1 MAKDPIAL
9 GAFDLGT
16 RVGTSGRSTV
26 WHAMH
31 RASGQRAAVELS
43 EVPTSEVGAAQRFR
57 ARFTHDVQATAALD
71 HPRIVR
77 LHAHGEAPE
86 AVAAALGLAV
96 GTPFLVRAW
105 VAGSS
110 FEAMASG
117 VGSDGSGGSTALQGW
132 PGIRGA
138 LLALLDALAHA
149 HARGVVHGALGPRQV
164 VWSGEGPVLI
174 GFPPSGSG
182 DERAEDR
189 APEQWRGEVA
199 GPGADLYALGCLAY
213 RLLCKQPI
221 FAGAS
226 GAARRELHL
235 TTAPV
240 IALGLAA
247 PAEVVGW
254 LGRLLA
260 KAPADRFRFAADAAI
275 ALRALPGPVDAGVM
289 YTLPAADDVGWAA
302 GAGSDGRPPL
312 PAELRERAVG
322 PLFALVDTGAA
333 LQKLRPARTA
343 GRETERAWL
352 WSALANVVRGEG
364 LHAVGIEGASGMGKS
379 HLAVWLGLRAAELG
393 LAVAMRANHAAGGG
407 ATMGVGPMLARHL
420 RCAGVDAAT
429 RAGFAGAAGFEG
441 AAFEEAAA
449 LAAALDPGGRGDEG
463 RARVV
468 FDRPDERYAA
478 LAAAL
483 ARLVVDRPLLIH
495 LDDVHWGEDALRFA
509 LYLLRRRPEL
519 PALIVA
525 TAGRMRWRRVRRWG
539 RFGGSSCT
547 RNGSIRSGWGRCRRR
562 GRRRRCRRWCG
573 GRRRWWRRW
582 RRARRAVRCWRRR
595 RCGCGSRRGRWS
607 SRRRGRCCGGRRRCR
622 RGSRRCGCR
631 GWITRWPLPSRGRSR
646 RWSWRRRWVR
656 RWIARR
662 GRWRVGWRGCRGPSL
677 GITRL
682 HAERLLRAESGGR
695 WRFVHPALLDAV
707 ARRAR
712 AQGRWV
718 AWHGHAADAVA
729 SRPAP
734 DLHRL
739 ATHLAAA
746 GRFAAAAEAL
756 VGAFEAA
763 TGRADQSAARQA
775 LVQRAQMLGAL
786 DVPLDAG
793 PWVANRVLRAR
804 LARRFGRMEV
814 ALRSARRAEPQ
825 ARAVGDPAL
834 HAEALIELG
843 TATRMVEG
851 EVKAWPILSAA
862 IDRAM
867 QAGDR
872 GIEGRARFV
881 GASCLTLLGRFDEA
895 WQQLTA
901 SLAAAEA
908 VSDHRTQGDALVGLA
923 DLARRRG
930 ELAAA
935 EKAVSEAYLH
945 YQQAGHRTGRAVV
958 ASLLGDLAR
967 YAGDL
972 DGAWRHYTE
981 SLALYAAV
989 DSVDV
994 PTAECN
1000 LALVELARGQ
1010 AAEAQVRLLRAER
1023 MVWGGHELRVIIH
1036 AVLLACAGALGDWA
1050 AWDVHMAAVGPL
1062 FEGRLAE
1069 PDAAA
1074 AAVEAAARAEAAGE
1088 TARAADARRLAVVQ
1102 YETLG
1107 RRDEAAAIGRL
1118 AREGAAAAL
1127 SARIDRLVRAP
1138 APPRT
1143 RPSRPRP
1150 PTARRRGRSS
1160 GTRSNSGCSTRCRR
1174 RGRRAGA
1181 GR

>member
-1 MAKDPIAL
+1 MAAHPIAL

-26 WHAMH
+26 WHAVH
-31 RASGQRAAVELS
+31 RASGQRAAVEFS
-43 EVPTSEVGAAQRFR
+43 AVPAGEVGAAQRFR

-86 AVAAALGLAV
+86 AVAAGLGLAV

-105 VAGSS
+105 VEGSS
-110 FEAMASG
+110 FEGLAAG
-117 VGSDGSGGSTALQGW
+117 GSGDGSTALQDW

-149 HARGVVHGALGPRQV
+149 HARGVVHGTLGPRQV
-164 VWSGEGPVLI
+164 MWSAEGPVLI
-174 GFPPSGSG
+174 GFPPSSSG

-226 GAARRELHL
+226 AAARRELHL
-235 TTAPV
+235 TSAPV

-289 YTLPAADDVGWAA
+289 YTLPAADDAGWAA

-364 LHAVGIEGASGMGKS
+364 LGAVGIEGASGMGKS
-379 HLAVWLGLRAAELG
+379 HLAVWLGKRAAELG

-429 RAGFAGAAGFEG
+429 RAARLAGFG
-441 AAFEEAAA
+441 GAAAFEEAAA

-483 ARLVVDRPLLIH
+483 ARLAVDRPLLIH

-525 TAGRMRWRRVRRWG
+525 TARQDAMVPGSTVGALWRQFMHSERVGPIRLGPLSAAGQAAQVQAMVR
-539 RFGGSSCT
+539 GSAALVETLAQST
-547 RNGSIRSGWGRCRRR
+547 AGSPLLAEETLRLWIAAGALVESEAGAVLR
-562 GRRRRCRRWCG
+562 GAAPVPAGLEAVWLSRVDN
-573 GRRRWWRRW
+573 
-582 RRARRAVRCWRRR
+582 ALAAAEPRAVEALELAAALGSEVDRETWAVA
-595 RCGCGSRRGRWS
+595 CGLAGLP
-607 SRRRGRCCGGRRRCR
+607 
-622 RGSRRCGCR
+622 
-631 GWITRWPLPSRGRSR
+631 WPE
-646 RWSWRRRWVR
+646 
-656 RWIARR
+656 
-662 GRWRVGWRGCRGPSL
+662 L

-908 VSDHRTQGDALVGLA
+908 ASDHRTQGDAQVGLA

-1088 TARAADARRLAVVQ
+1088 TARAADARRLAMVQ

-1118 AREGAAAAL
+1118 AREGAA
-1127 SARIDRLVRAP
+1127 
-1138 APPRT
+1138 
-1143 RPSRPRP
+1143 
-1150 PTARRRGRSS
+1150 
-1160 GTRSNSGCSTRCRR
+1160 
-1174 RGRRAGA
+1174 GA
-1181 GR
+1181 QRKN

>member
-1 MAKDPIAL
+1 MVAHRIAL

-16 RVGTSGRSTV
+16 RVGASGRSTV
-26 WHAMH
+26 WHARH
-31 RASGQRAAVELS
+31 RVSGQRAAVEFV
-43 EVPTSEVGAAQRFR
+43 EVPSSDVGAAQQWQ
-57 ARFTHDVQATAALD
+57 ARFTHGVQATAALD

-77 LHAHGEAPE
+77 LHAHGEAS
-86 AVAAALGLAV
+86 ASVAAGVGVAV
-96 GTPFLVRAW
+96 GTPFLVRDW
-105 VAGSS
+105 VDGSS
-110 FEAMASG
+110 FEALAAG
-117 VGSDGSGGSTALQGW
+117 AGDGSDGSGDGSLSDWVGV
-132 PGIRGA
+132 RGA
-138 LLALLDALAHA
+138 LLAVLDALAHA

-164 VWSGEGPVLI
+164 VWSAEGPVLI
-174 GFPPSGSG
+174 GFPPSRRGA
-182 DERAEDR
+182 ERAGVDR
-189 APEQWRGEVA
+189 APEQWLGEGV

-213 RLLCKQPI
+213 RLLCKRVI
-221 FAGAS
+221 FEGAS
-226 GAARRELHL
+226 GGARRELHL

-240 IALGLAA
+240 IVLGMVA
-247 PAEVVGW
+247 PAGVVGW
-254 LGRLLA
+254 LARLLA
-260 KAPADRFRFAADAAI
+260 KSPAERFGFAADAAI

-289 YTLPAADDVGWAA
+289 FTLPAADDAGWAA
-302 GAGSDGRPPL
+302 GAGADGRPPL
-312 PAELRERAVG
+312 PADGRERVGG
-322 PLFALVDTGAA
+322 PLFALVEPGAA

-352 WSALANVVRGEG
+352 WSALASVVRGEG
-364 LHAVGIEGASGMGKS
+364 LHGVGIEGASGMGKS
-379 HLAVWLGLRAAELG
+379 HLAVWLGQRAAELG
-393 LAVAMRANHAAGGG
+393 LAVAMRANHEAGGG

-420 RCAGVDAAT
+420 RWVGVDAAA
-429 RAGFAGAAGFEG
+429 RAVRGPGFEAGAGHAEA
-441 AAFEEAAA
+441 AAFEEAVG
-449 LAAALDPGGRGDEG
+449 LAAALDPAGRGDEG
-463 RARVV
+463 QARVV

-483 ARLVVDRPLLIH
+483 ARLAVHRPLLIH

-509 LYLLRRRPEL
+509 LYLLRRRPGL

-525 TAGRMRWRRVRRWG
+525 TARQDAMSPGSTVGVLWRQFMHSERVDPIRLGPLSAAGQAAQVQAMVR
-539 RFGGSSCT
+539 GSAALVETLAQST
-547 RNGSIRSGWGRCRRR
+547 AGSPLLAEETLRLWIAAGALVESEAGAVLR
-562 GRRRRCRRWCG
+562 GAAPVPEGLEAVWLSRVDH
-573 GRRRWWRRW
+573 
-582 RRARRAVRCWRRR
+582 ALAAAEPRAVEALEVAAALGSEVDRETWAMA
-595 RCGCGSRRGRWS
+595 CGLAGLP
-607 SRRRGRCCGGRRRCR
+607 
-622 RGSRRCGCR
+622 
-631 GWITRWPLPSRGRSR
+631 WPE
-646 RWSWRRRWVR
+646 
-656 RWIARR
+656 
-662 GRWRVGWRGCRGPSL
+662 L
-677 GITRL
+677 GITLL
-682 HAERLLRAESGGR
+682 HAERLLRAEAGGR

-718 AWHGHAADAVA
+718 AWHGFAADAVA

-763 TGRADQSAARQA
+763 TARADQSAARQA

-825 ARAVGDPAL
+825 AQAVGDPAL

-862 IDRAM
+862 IERAL

-895 WQQLTA
+895 GQQLSA

-908 VSDHRTQGDALVGLA
+908 SSDHRTQGDALVGLA
-923 DLARRRG
+923 DLARRQG
-930 ELAAA
+930 DLGAA
-935 EKAVSEAYLH
+935 EKAVSEAYLR

-958 ASLLGDLAR
+958 ASLRGDLAR

-972 DGAWRHYTE
+972 DEAWRHYTE

-1010 AAEAQVRLLRAER
+1010 AAEARVRLLRAEHL
-1023 MVWGGHELRVIIH
+1023 VWSGHELRVIIH
-1036 AVLLACAGALGDWA
+1036 AVLLACVGALGDWA

-1107 RRDEAAAIGRL
+1107 RRHEAAAIDQL
-1118 AREGAAAAL
+1118 TTEGAA
-1127 SARIDRLVRAP
+1127 
-1138 APPRT
+1138 
-1143 RPSRPRP
+1143 
-1150 PTARRRGRSS
+1150 
-1160 GTRSNSGCSTRCRR
+1160 
-1174 RGRRAGA
+1174 GA
-1181 GR
+1181 QRKN